1 MKTEEVAVCFGVLI
15 GLTVRALRFA
25 ALIVLSLWIAKAAI
39 ALGIA
44 PALW

>member
-1 MKTEEVAVCFGVLI
+1 MKNEDVAVCFGVLI
-15 GLTVRALRFA
+15 GLAVRALLYA
-25 ALIVLSLWIAKAAI
+25 GLVVLTLWIAKAAI

>member
-1 MKTEEVAVCFGVLI
+1 MKNEELAVGFGVLL
-15 GLTVRALRFA
+15 GLLFRG
-25 ALIVLSLWIAKAAI
+25 LIYSAIVVLTLWIAKAAI